1 MSRQNLE
8 ICLGETGIRVA
19 TLLYESHG
27 SREHSSF
34 RYTDEWLNHPLKFAV
49 APSLPLDDSRRYFSG
64 ATPLPAPLMDTLP
77 DSWGRKVLLKY
88 ARAAS
93 VKTPFDTL
101 AFLVSVDDFSR
112 IGALRVR
119 AEGDN
124 LPFLAPADD
133 KGMGIPS
140 LQHLRALG
148 EAVFSV
154 ENETP
159 EISTLRMLRY
169 LSSSL
174 GGARPKCSI
183 LNSQGKLALAKFTS
197 KADEYAVEKAEVLTL
212 HLAELC
218 GIVTPHVELVT
229 EASVQAAII
238 ERFDRQRGKR
248 IPYISA
254 QTMLDAPTADEGTY
268 VDIADCIRKHCLSPP
283 NDLVALFQRIAFTIL
298 VSNVDDHL
306 KNHGFL
312 YAGQGGWRLSPIFDV
327 NPMPQRHRILKTP
340 IAEPSEPTASIELLM
355 ENAFY
360 FGVDL
365 DSAAKIISA
374 TAQTIA
380 KKWEGI
386 AAAIGMTPQEIEEYR
401 PAYEHDEARIA
412 QQLLSGR

>member
-1 MSRQNLE
+1 MSRQTLE
-8 ICLGETGIRVA
+8 ICLGETGIRIA
-19 TLLYESHG
+19 TLLHESHG
-27 SREHSSF
+27 AREHSSF
-34 RYTDEWLNHPLKFAV
+34 QYTDEWLNHPLKFAV

-88 ARAAS
+88 SRAAS
-93 VKTPFDTL
+93 LKAPFDTL

-119 AEGDN
+119 AEGKN

-133 KGMGIPS
+133 KEMGIPS
-140 LQHLRALG
+140 VQHLRALG

-169 LSSSL
+169 LSGSL

-197 KADEYAVEKAEVLTL
+197 KEDKYAVEKAEALTL
-212 HLAELC
+212 HLAKQC
-218 GIVTPHVELVT
+218 GIVTPNVELVT
-229 EASVQAAII
+229 EAKVQAAII
-238 ERFDRQRGKR
+238 ERFDRRHGKR

-254 QTMLDAPTADEGTY
+254 QTMLNAPTADAGTY
-268 VDIADCIRKHCLSPP
+268 VDIADSIREHSLSPQ

-312 YAGQGGWRLSPIFDV
+312 YAGQGRWRLSPIFDV
-327 NPMPQRHRILKTP
+327 NPMPERHRILKTP
-340 IAEPSEPTASIELLM
+340 IAEPSEPIASIELLM

-360 FGVDL
+360 FEVNADC
-365 DSAAKIISA
+365 AARIVSS

-380 KKWEGI
+380 QKWEII
-386 AAAIGMTPQEIEEYR
+386 AVTIGMTPQEIKEYR
-401 PAYEHDEARIA
+401 PAFEHDEARVA
-412 QQLLSGR
+412 QQLLTRK